1 MMKLLIFTWWIL
13 KVNPEH
19 KTVHFMES
27 SIILK
32 KIYFEVEPL
41 DDLELKQTF

>member
-1 MMKLLIFTWWIL
+1 MMKLLILTWWIL

-27 SIILK
+27 NIILK
-32 KIYFEVEPL
+32 NIYFEVEPL
-41 DDLELKQTF
+41 DDWELKQTF